1 VAPQLLSDAELALRN
16 IPERFGDKRAM
27 NLEELDGFLA
37 AMICGPAFTF
47 QPLLQDVFSLSAT
60 EMPYPTS
67 CDPVRSF
74 TPLLV
79 EDDHGVSRA
88 NDWATGLM

>member
-1 VAPQLLSDAELALRN
+1 VDKVQTWWDEPMAPQLLSDAEFALRN

-47 QPLLQDVFSLSAT
+47 QPLLQDVFSLIIRYRDAVT
-60 EMPYPTS
+60 HI
-67 CDPVRSF
+67 VRSGEVF
-74 TPLLV
+74 YAFA
-79 EDDHGVSRA
+79 SR
-88 NDWATGLM
+88 G